1 MCGIAGAVGADAR
14 EFTPAVQRMCDHMA
28 PRGPDGGRVAACPG
42 SDNFDA
48 LLGARRLAIIDP
60 SSAGDQ
66 PFVDRQRGNVV
77 VYNGMIYN
85 YRELRRELEGAG
97 ESFES
102 ACDTEVLLRAYGRY
116 GVDCL
121 SHLQG
126 MFAFAVWDAATQQ
139 LLLARDRIGIKPLYY
154 SVLSGRLL
162 FASQLKTL
170 VASGLIPPDLSP
182 EGIES
187 FLSFGAVHEPATILE
202 HVEALPP
209 AHYALWSRDGFRL
222 HAHWEPPEATTTPN
236 TRGDPTPA
244 ELEQQLDLAVDRH
257 LLSDA
262 PAGVFLSGG
271 LDSSVVAGLADRH
284 APRLKTV
291 SVRFEESRFSEAPYQ
306 RLVAE
311 RLGSDH
317 AEVQL
322 TAGELLQDLPSI
334 FEAMDQPTVDGIN
347 TYTVSRAA
355 RDVGLK
361 VALSGLGADELFDG
375 YGTVRRMKLLEASRR
390 LPGPLQKAAA
400 IAAGAALSHSKGK
413 KAKAWL
419 SGELPA
425 NASYELLRRRFLP
438 NEVRR
443 LSQSAAPRPAPYASR
458 TFTDQPIR
466 HWVSVAELAY
476 NIRNTVLPDTDS
488 MSMAHGL
495 EVRVPFL
502 DDNVVDWSLTHA
514 ANGATL
520 TKRFLGEAA
529 AAVLPQAVLT
539 RRKHPFEVPI
549 SSWLHGPLRGEVTDV
564 LLSDIPRGLEGHLR
578 VDAVE
583 DVWNGFLA
591 GREHWMHPWAL
602 YALSSWV
609 RSCEGLVEAAMAV
622 PECTGQARRGAR
634 PVRRGA

>member
-1 MCGIAGAVGADAR
+1 MCGIAGAVGPAAR
-14 EFTPAVQRMCDHMA
+14 ELTTVVERMCDHMV
-28 PRGPDGGRVAACPG
+28 PRGPDGGGVAVYPG
-42 SDNFDA
+42 GNNFEA

-60 SSAGDQ
+60 SPAGDQ
-66 PFVDRQRGNVV
+66 PFVDRQRGNAV

-85 YRELRRELEGAG
+85 YRELRRELEAAG
-97 ESFES
+97 ERFES

-121 SHLQG
+121 SRLEG
-126 MFAFAVWDAATQQ
+126 MFAFAIWDAAKQE

-170 VASGLIPPDLSP
+170 VASGLVPADLSA

-187 FLSFGAVHEPATILE
+187 FLAFGAVHEPATILE

-209 AHYALWSRDGFRL
+209 GHYALWSRDGLRL
-222 HAHWEPPEATTTPN
+222 HTYWSPAEAGPAVDTPA
-236 TRGDPTPA
+236 DPTPA
-244 ELEQQLDLAVDRH
+244 QLEQQLDLAVARH

-271 LDSSVVAGLADRH
+271 LDSSVIAGLADRH
-284 APRLKTV
+284 APQLKTV
-291 SVRFEESRFSEAPYQ
+291 SVRFEEAGFSEAPYQ
-306 RLVAE
+306 HLVAE

-317 AEVQL
+317 TEVHL
-322 TAGELLQDLPSI
+322 RADDLIGDLPAI
-334 FEAMDQPTVDGIN
+334 FEAMDQPTVDGVN
-347 TYTVSRAA
+347 TYTVARAA
-355 RDVGLK
+355 RDAGLK

-390 LPGPLQKAAA
+390 LPRPLQKVGA
-400 IAAGAALSHSKGK
+400 IAAGVAPAGAKVR
-413 KAKAWL
+413 KARAWL

-425 NASYELLRRRFLP
+425 SASYELLRRRFMP

-443 LSQSAAPRPAPYASR
+443 LSRSRKPAPLPYASR
-458 TFTDQPIR
+458 PATAQPIR
-466 HWVSVAELAY
+466 HWVTVAELAH

-502 DDNVVDWSLTHA
+502 DDNIVNWSLTHA
-514 ANGATL
+514 ASGATL

-529 AAVLPQAVLT
+529 AFVPEGVLA

-549 SSWLHGPLRGEVTDV
+549 SRWLHGPLRGDVTDV
-564 LLSDIPRGLEGHLR
+564 LRSDVPSGLEDHLR
-578 VDAVE
+578 PDAVE
-583 DVWNGFLA
+583 DVWKEFLA
-591 GREHWMHPWAL
+591 GREHWMHPWGL
-602 YALSSWV
+602 YALSSWI
-609 RSCEGLVEAAMAV
+609 RSCDALAEAATAA
-622 PECTGQARRGAR
+622 PERTAQSKRAARL
-634 PVRRGA
+634 VRRGA